1 VQVIVVGGST
11 QLGGLLLW
19 RLIGQRKIKSIVAI
33 DSIPPGAAS
42 PKLKWTIAHPTDPGL
57 ERHCEG
63 ADALIYAGFVA
74 PGPDTPASAGARI
87 VIDAAK
93 VAIPALV
100 GVSSCIA
107 SDAADDSLASLDR
120 ALDEVEAG
128 HPSVRVVRLRP
139 AFLIGREMPGALGAS
154 LRRRSLP
161 KAGEHAPPVVWD
173 EDVADAA
180 VLALSSDARG
190 AFDLAAEPSPGIET
204 LVAAGGMHVAIP
216 RTVLDGRS
224 RRLSALFTQ
233 MTRGLPTDHPW
244 MKATRERVA
253 ADTERARN
261 ELGWKPSCATA
272 EAVMSRFGGEV
283 PHRLDRRI
291 VTFLRMTQAAARRF
305 SDEELSPEA
314 RRIDI
319 TVHLRLS
326 GKNGGDFTLRTNY
339 GKPQLKRGIPRP
351 LDAVISLS
359 ADTLL
364 EMLSG
369 KLDLATA
376 RFGGQVLIQGEPL
389 AGFVIMAL
397 VTNFRRVAAGA
408 GARAWTAR
416 RLERWFARGTP

>member
-11 QLGGLLLW
+11 QLGTLLLW

-33 DSIPPGAAS
+33 DSIPPAAAS

-63 ADALIYAGFVA
+63 ADVLIYTGFVA
-74 PGPDTPASAGARI
+74 PGPETPSGAGPRI

-93 VAIPALV
+93 VGIPTLI
-100 GVSSCIA
+100 GVSSCVPTGA
-107 SDAADDSLASLDR
+107 EDDSLPALDR

-128 HPSVRVVRLRP
+128 HPSVRVVRLKP
-139 AFLIGREMPGALGAS
+139 AFAIGREMPGVLGAS

-161 KAGEHAPPVVWD
+161 KAGEHAPPLVWD
-173 EDVADAA
+173 EDVADVAL
-180 VLALSSDARG
+180 LALSSEARG
-190 AFDLAAEPSPGIET
+190 AFDLAAEPAPGIEA
-204 LVAAGGMHVAIP
+204 LVAAGGLHIALS

-224 RRLSALFTQ
+224 RRLSALVTQ
-233 MTRGLPTDHPW
+233 VTRGLPPDHPW
-244 MKATRERVA
+244 MQATRERIP
-253 ADTERARN
+253 ADSERARN
-261 ELGWKPSCATA
+261 ELGWKPSCPTA
-272 EAVMSRFGGEV
+272 EAVMSRFGSEV
-283 PHRLDRRI
+283 PQRLDPRI
-291 VTFLRMTQAAARRF
+291 ATFFRMTQSAARRF
-305 SDEELSPEA
+305 SDAELSPEA

-326 GKNGGDFTLRTNY
+326 GKNGGDFTLRTNH
-339 GKPQLKRGIPRP
+339 GRPQLKRGVPRP

-397 VTNFRRVAAGA
+397 VTNFRRVTVSP
-408 GARAWTAR
+408 GARGWTAR
-416 RLERWFARGTP
+416 RLERWFSQKA

>member
-19 RLIGQRKIKSIVAI
+19 RLIGQRRIKSIVAI
-33 DSIPPGAAS
+33 DSIPPAAAS

-74 PGPDTPASAGARI
+74 PGPETPASAGPRI
-87 VIDAAK
+87 VIDAAR

-100 GVSSCIA
+100 GVSSCV
-107 SDAADDSLASLDR
+107 AAGVEDDSLTSLDR
-120 ALDEVEAG
+120 ALDDVEAG

-139 AFLIGREMPGALGAS
+139 GFLIGREMPGPLGAS

-161 KAGEHAPPVVWD
+161 KIGDRAPPVVWD

-180 VLALSSDARG
+180 VLALSSEVRG
-190 AFDLAAEPSPGIET
+190 AFDLVAEPAPGIEA
-204 LVAAGGMHVAIP
+204 LVAAGGLHVALS

-224 RRLSALFTQ
+224 RRLSALLAQ
-233 MTRGLPTDHPW
+233 MTRGLPPDHAW
-244 MKATRERVA
+244 MKATLERVP
-253 ADTERARN
+253 ADADRARS

-272 EAVMSRFGGEV
+272 EAVMSRFGSEV
-283 PHRLDRRI
+283 PQRLDRRI

-305 SDEELSPEA
+305 SDTELSPEA

-319 TVHLRLS
+319 TIHLRMS
-326 GKNGGDFTLRTNY
+326 GKNGGDFTLRTNH
-339 GKPQLKRGIPRP
+339 GRPQLRRGVPRP

-376 RFGGQVLIQGEPL
+376 RFAGKVVLQGEPL

-397 VTNFRRVAAGA
+397 VTNFRRVAGGA

-416 RLERWFARGTP
+416 KLERWFARGTE